1 MTANRS
7 TNFFARQRDAR
18 KSCRNQM
25 ILFALAVFIIVLITT
40 MAIRLAWYLFIS
52 TQAHTLINYEA
63 AQRYQQKLSAFTFF
77 DPAFFL
83 FMAMVI
89 ISFIL
94 AASLIKMNTLQKG
107 GGAVAEMLGGR
118 NISSKT
124 NDQDERRLMNVVE
137 EMAIAS
143 GIPVPQVY
151 VIDSENNINAFAAGL
166 EIGDS
171 AVAVTHGALTKLNR
185 DELQGVVGHEFS
197 HLLNGDSRLN
207 VQLIGILFGIMFMGI
222 IGRQILSHGRFSARM
237 GLPVIAAGVCLMVI
251 GYIGT
256 FMGRLMQCA
265 ISRQKEFLADA
276 SAVQFTRNPLGLAG
290 ALKKIGGSTFGSQ
303 INSPGARQASHLF
316 FSESHPDKLFA
327 FLATHPPLTQRIR
340 LLDPSFDGKFIE
352 MEEDAPRAK
361 PEYSTPFW
369 GTARWGTKL
378 QVPPGSPLLSLIPA
392 EVINHVG
399 NPSKENIE
407 QSRTFLDSIPEEI
420 SETVKSPQ
428 GAACVIYALLMDND
442 AALLSSQLPSL
453 ARAMVVRGQTDNIL
467 KIAGKL
473 SGLQQNLRLPL
484 IELAMPALKGLT
496 SMEKRNFLLILH
508 SCINADGRVSL
519 FELSVLWVLEKY
531 LNPSEELFRNVS
543 IFSISRVGLD
553 IVVLLQVLACTGH
566 ATDKVKAEEAFHA
579 GLDRIPELAARKP
592 VFAFEEIVSYARVN
606 NALTRLIEASFKIRE
621 SVIDACAHCAFK
633 DQNVTVE
640 ERELLRVIALALQ
653 CPLPPFLEA
662 PPEEDAAWSAP
673 GRQSSFEVAF
683 DEQTLL

>member
-18 KSCRNQM
+18 KSCRNQL
-25 ILFALAVFIIVLITT
+25 ILFAIAVFVIVLVTT
-40 MAIRLAWYLFIS
+40 MAIRFAWYLYVT

-63 AQRYQQKLSAFTFF
+63 AQRYQQKLSAFAFF
-77 DPAFFL
+77 DPAFFI
-83 FMAMVI
+83 FMSMAIVI
-89 ISFIL
+89 VIL

-118 NISSKT
+118 EISAAT
-124 NDQDERRLMNVVE
+124 TDQDERRLMNVVE

-171 AVAVTHGALTKLNR
+171 AVAVTRGALTKLNR
-185 DELQGVVGHEFS
+185 EELQGVIGHEFS

-222 IGRQILSHGRFSARM
+222 VGREIISKGRLSIRL
-237 GLPVIAAGVCLMVI
+237 GLPVIAGGVCLIVI

-290 ALKKIGGSTFGSQ
+290 ALKKIGGSSFGSQ

-327 FLATHPPLTQRIR
+327 FLATHPPLAQRIR
-340 LLDPSFDGKFIE
+340 LLDPSFDGQFPQIGDHGPVA
-352 MEEDAPRAK
+352 DARYK
-361 PEYSTPFW
+361 TPFW
-369 GTARWGTKL
+369 GTHRWGADL
-378 QVPPGSPLLSLIPA
+378 QIPPGSPLLAILPA

-399 NPSKENIE
+399 HPSKENIE
-407 QSRTFLDSIPEEI
+407 QSRTFLNSIPEEI

-467 KIAGKL
+467 KIAGQL

-508 SCINADGRVSL
+508 SCANADGHVSL
-519 FELSVLWVLEKY
+519 FELSVLWILEKY
-531 LNPSEELFRNVS
+531 LNPSEELFRSVS
-543 IFSISRVGLD
+543 IFSVSRVGLD

-566 ATDKVKAEEAFHA
+566 AADKVKAEEAFHA

-592 VFAFEEIVSYARVN
+592 VFDFEEIVSYARVN
-606 NALTRLIEASFKIRE
+606 NALNRLIEASFKIRE
-621 SVIDACAHCAFK
+621 SVIDACAHCAFT
-633 DQNVTVE
+633 DHTVTVE

-662 PPEEDAAWSAP
+662 PPEEDAA
-673 GRQSSFEVAF
+673 
-683 DEQTLL
+683 

>member
-7 TNFFARQRDAR
+7 TNFFARQRNAR
-18 KSCRNQM
+18 RSCRNQL
-25 ILFALAVFIIVLITT
+25 ILFAIAVFVIVLVTT
-40 MAIRLAWYLFIS
+40 MAIRFAWYLYVT

-77 DPAFFL
+77 DPAFFI
-83 FMAMVI
+83 FMSMAIVI
-89 ISFIL
+89 VIL

-118 NISSKT
+118 EIST
-124 NDQDERRLMNVVE
+124 TTTDQAERRLMNVVE

-166 EIGDS
+166 EITDS
-171 AVAVTHGALTKLNR
+171 AVAVTKGTLNKLNR
-185 DELQGVVGHEFS
+185 DELQGVIGHEFS
-197 HLLNGDSRLN
+197 HILNGDSRLN

-222 IGRQILSHGRFSARM
+222 VGREIISKGRLSVRL
-237 GLPVIAAGVCLMVI
+237 GLPVIAGGVCLIVI

-290 ALKKIGGSTFGSQ
+290 ALKKIGGSSFGSQ

-327 FLATHPPLTQRIR
+327 FLATHPPLAQRIR
-340 LLDPSFDGKFIE
+340 LLDPSFDGQFPQIK
-352 MEEDAPRAK
+352 DDGPVADYRYK
-361 PEYSTPFW
+361 TPFW
-369 GTARWGTKL
+369 GTHRWGTDL
-378 QVPPGSPLLSLIPA
+378 RIPPGSPLLSLIPA

-399 NPSKENIE
+399 HPSKENIE
-407 QSRTFLDSIPEEI
+407 QSRAFLDSIPENI

-428 GAACVIYALLMDND
+428 GAACVIYALLMDSD
-442 AALLSSQLPSL
+442 AALLSSQLSSL
-453 ARAMVVRGQTDNIL
+453 ERAMVLRGQTDNIL
-467 KIAGKL
+467 KTAGQL

-519 FELSVLWVLEKY
+519 FELSVLWILEKY
-531 LNPSEELFRNVS
+531 LNPSEELFRSVS
-543 IFSISRVGLD
+543 IFSFSRVGLD
-553 IVVLLQVLACTGH
+553 IIVLLQVLACTGH
-566 ATDKVKAEEAFHA
+566 PTDKAKAQEAFHA
-579 GLDRIPELAARKP
+579 GLARIPELAARKP

-606 NALTRLIEASFKIRE
+606 NALNRLIEASFKIRE
-621 SVIDACAHCAFK
+621 SVIDACAHCASR

-640 ERELLRVIALALQ
+640 ERELVRVIALALQ

-662 PPEEDAAWSAP
+662 PPEEDAA
-673 GRQSSFEVAF
+673 
-683 DEQTLL
+683 

>member
-1 MTANRS
+1 MTGNRS

-63 AQRYQQKLSAFTFF
+63 AQKYQQKLAAFTFF

-83 FMAMVI
+83 FMALVI
-89 ISFIL
+89 ISLIL
-94 AASLIKMNTLQKG
+94 ATSLIKMNRLQKG

-118 NISSKT
+118 KISAAT
-124 NDQDERRLMNVVE
+124 TDQSERRLMNVVE

-151 VIDSENNINAFAAGL
+151 VLDSEHNINAFAAGL
-166 EIGDS
+166 EITDS
-171 AVAVTHGALTKLNR
+171 AVAVTKGTLNKLNR
-185 DELQGVVGHEFS
+185 DELQGVIGHEFS
-197 HLLNGDSRLN
+197 HILNGDARLN

-237 GLPVIAAGVCLMVI
+237 GLPVIAAGVCLMGI

-290 ALKKIGGSTFGSQ
+290 ALKKIGGSSFGSQ
-303 INSPGARQASHLF
+303 IKSPGASQASHLF

-327 FLATHPPLTQRIR
+327 FLATHPPLAERVR
-340 LLDPSFDGKFIE
+340 LLDPSFNGTFTK

-361 PEYSTPFW
+361 PEYSSPFW
-369 GTARWGTKL
+369 GTSRWGTKL
-378 QVPPGSPLLSLIPA
+378 HVPAGSPLMTILPA
-392 EVINHVG
+392 DVVNHVG

-420 SETVKSPQ
+420 AETVKSPQ
-428 GAACVIYALLMDND
+428 GAACVIYALLMDHD
-442 AALLSSQLPSL
+442 AALRSSQLSSL
-453 ARAMVVRGQTDNIL
+453 ERAMVVRGRTDNIL
-467 KIAGKL
+467 KIAGQL
-473 SGLQQNLRLPL
+473 SGLEQNLRLPL
-484 IELAMPALKGLT
+484 IELAMPALKGLA

-508 SCINADGRVSL
+508 SCANVDGRVSL
-519 FELSVLWVLEKY
+519 FELSVLWILEKY
-531 LNPSEELFRNVS
+531 LNPSEELFRSVT
-543 IFSISRVGLD
+543 IFSFSRVGLD
-553 IVVLLQVLACTGH
+553 IVVLLQALACTGH
-566 ATDKVKAEEAFHA
+566 ADKKTKAEQAFHT
-579 GLDRIPELAARKP
+579 GLARIPELAARKP
-592 VFAFEEIVSYARVN
+592 VFAFEEIASYASVHKS
-606 NALTRLIEASFKIRE
+606 LTRLGEASFKIRE
-621 SVIDACAHCAFK
+621 SVIDACAHCAFS
-633 DQNVTVE
+633 DQDVTVE

-662 PPEEDAAWSAP
+662 PPEEDAA
-673 GRQSSFEVAF
+673 
-683 DEQTLL
+683 